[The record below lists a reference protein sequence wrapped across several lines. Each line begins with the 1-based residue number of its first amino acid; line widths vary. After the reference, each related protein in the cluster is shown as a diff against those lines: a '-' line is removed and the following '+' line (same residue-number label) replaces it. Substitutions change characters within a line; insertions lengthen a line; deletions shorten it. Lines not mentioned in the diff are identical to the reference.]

1 MASSTREDV
10 LRLVSEV
17 LEQPVTSLSPSDHF
31 IDDLGASSLDIV
43 TLVMRIEQHYALGET
58 PDAEL
63 DHIETIGHL
72 IELVD
77 VHRGVGLGGEI
88 SEGLSGSSSVTSQ
101 VLDVVIASDHAA
113 VGLKS
118 ELVHWMR
125 QRGWQVLDLGPS
137 EGVSVDYPDFALMVG
152 QKITSGESPCG
163 ILLCGTGI
171 GMSIAANKISGVR
184 AALVSSALEAK
195 LSREH
200 NDANVLCMGARM
212 IGSLAAQSCVEAFL
226 STAFTPGDD
235 GRHLRRI
242 QMLEALRSRA

>member
-1 MASSTREDV
+1 MASSTRDDV

-17 LEQPVTSLSPSDHF
+17 LEQPLSSLKPSDHF

-58 PDAEL
+58 PDSQLE
-63 DHIETIGHL
+63 HIETIGHL
-72 IELVD
+72 IDLVD
-77 VHRGVGLGGEI
+77 AHRGVGLGGEI
-88 SEGLSGSSSVTSQ
+88 SEGLSPVIPQ
-101 VLDVVIASDHAA
+101 QLDVVIASDHAA

-152 QKITSGESPCG
+152 QKITSRESPCG

-171 GMSIAANKISGVR
+171 GMSIAANKIAGVR
-184 AALVSSALEAK
+184 AALVSSALEAR
-195 LSREH
+195 LAREH
-200 NDANVLCMGARM
+200 NDANVLCIGARM